1 RRPLRRPGPRP
12 AAAPPPRAGWSR
24 SSSRPPPRWRRAR
37 RRAGSPA
44 PAARR
49 KDAPHGSPRRR
60 RRARR
65 SRWTARRSQRDVPV
79 LLGGQR
85 VALGA
90 QRAQRVCHLEAGVGG
105 TDHAVDPAAL
115 GRGVRSREL
124 LLVLGLVP
132 GAGGVDV
139 PALLGD

>member
-1 RRPLRRPGPRP
+1 PPRRRGPRR

-24 SSSRPPPRWRRAR
+24 SSPRPPPRWRRAR
-37 RRAGSPA
+37 RHAGSPA

-49 KDAPHGSPRRR
+49 RGAPRGRPRP
-60 RRARR
+60 ARR
-65 SRWTARRSQRDVPV
+65 GRWTSRSSQRDVPV

-90 QRAQRVCHLEAGVGG
+90 QRAQRAGHLEAGVGG

-115 GRGVRSREL
+115 GRGVRGGEL

-132 GAGGVDV
+132 GARGVD
-139 PALLGD
+139 